1 MAKLKAKRSYLLF
14 LYGRIFAFIPNFRY
28 YLNSVSTQ
36 HTRVLT
42 TEFWMIVEVSMSQ
55 EANTKQ
61 TKEFQAETKQLL
73 DLMINSIYT
82 NREIFLRELISNA
95 SDAIDKIRFE
105 ALTNHALLEG
115 NPDFEIFLLP
125 DEDSHTLTIS
135 DNGMGMTYEEVV
147 GNIGTIAKSGTK
159 AFLEKIKTA
168 GSVADTE
175 LIGQFGVGF
184 YSAFMVA
191 EKVTLLTRAPGQ
203 PQGVRW
209 ESNGDGT
216 YTIEDCDKDTRGT
229 TIILTLKEEYRSA
242 EHSEENFLNTY
253 VLQNLVKK
261 YSDYIRYPIKMNVVN
276 EEPPRDAD
284 GKIIEDA
291 PPTKTVEV
299 RTLNSMAPL
308 WTKNKNDITPE
319 EYHQLYKNLF
329 HDWEDPLEIIHSKVE
344 GTVEYTS
351 LLYIPA
357 HAPFDFYQRESTTG
371 IRLYSKNVFIMDNC
385 QELLPD
391 YLRFVRGLVDSPD
404 FSLNIS
410 RELLQ
415 QSQQLKKVGKN
426 LEKSILKTLETM
438 LTKDRPKYEKFWQE
452 YGKAIKTG
460 IYSEFQSRD
469 KLKNLLLFAS
479 SQATD
484 ELTSLEDYVKR
495 MPESQKVIYYATGKD
510 RSAVERLPQMELLRE
525 KNIEVLYLLDRV
537 DEFAIDALHEYNE
550 KKFQSIS
557 RGTLELEDIDSP
569 EAKKDAEELAK
580 DSEALIKA
588 VKEQLAGKVADVRIS
603 HRLKSSAVCLVSDD
617 SGISLS
623 MEQILSEMNKT
634 MYKANRILEINPE
647 HEIFTILK
655 NLYQTNPEAD
665 SFKDY
670 CDLLYGQ
677 ALLLEGITPDDPISF
692 ANKVARLMTRNA

>member
-1 MAKLKAKRSYLLF
+1 
-14 LYGRIFAFIPNFRY
+14 
-28 YLNSVSTQ
+28 
-36 HTRVLT
+36 
-42 TEFWMIVEVSMSQ
+42 MSQ
-55 EANTKQ
+55 ETISKQ

-73 DLMINSIYT
+73 DLMIHSIYT

-105 ALTNHALLEG
+105 SLTNHDLLEG
-115 NPDFEIFLLP
+115 TADFEIFILP
-125 DEDSHTLTIS
+125 DETTNTLTIS
-135 DNGMGMTYEEVV
+135 DNGMGMTYAEVV
-147 GNIGTIAKSGTK
+147 ENIGTIAKSGTK
-159 AFLEKIKTA
+159 AFLDKIKTA
-168 GSVADTE
+168 GSAADTE

-203 PQGVRW
+203 SQGIRW

-216 YTIEDCDKDTRGT
+216 YTIEECAKDTRGT

-242 EHSEENFLNTY
+242 EHAEENFLNNY
-253 VLQNLVKK
+253 RLENLIKK
-261 YSDYIRYPIKMNVVN
+261 YSDYIRYPIKMNFTK
-276 EEPPRDAD
+276 EEKPLDAD
-284 GKIIEDA
+284 GKVIEDA
-291 PPTKTVEV
+291 QPTKTIEV

-308 WTKNKNDITPE
+308 WTKNKNDITQE
-319 EYHQLYKNLF
+319 EYYQLYKNLF

-344 GTVEYTS
+344 GAVEYTS
-351 LLYIPA
+351 LLFLPS

-385 QELLPD
+385 QDLLPD

-415 QSQQLKKVGKN
+415 QSQQLKRVGKN

-438 LTKDRPKYEKFWQE
+438 LSKDRPKYEKFWQE

-469 KLKNLLLFAS
+469 KLKNLLLFATS
-479 SQATD
+479 YATD
-484 ELTSLEDYVKR
+484 ELITLEDYTKR
-495 MPESQKVIYYATGKD
+495 MPETQKVIYYATGKD

-525 KNIEVLYLLDRV
+525 KNVEVLYLFDRV
-537 DEFAIDALHEYNE
+537 DEFAIDALQEYEE
-550 KKFQSIS
+550 KKFQSVS
-557 RGTLELEDIDSP
+557 RGNLELDDIDSP
-569 EAKKDAEELAK
+569 ETKKDIDALAK
-580 DSEALIKA
+580 ENEPLIKA
-588 VKEQLAGKVADVRIS
+588 IKERLTGKVADVKIS
-603 HRLKSSAVCLVSDD
+603 NRLKSSAVCLVSDD

-634 MYKANRILEINPE
+634 MYKASRILEINPE
-647 HEIFTILK
+647 HEIFGVLK
-655 NLYQTNPEAD
+655 NLYQTAPASD
-665 SFKDY
+665 SFNDY

-677 ALLLEGITPDDPISF
+677 ALLMEGITPDDPISF
-692 ANKVARLMTRNA
+692 ANKVASLMARSAQ